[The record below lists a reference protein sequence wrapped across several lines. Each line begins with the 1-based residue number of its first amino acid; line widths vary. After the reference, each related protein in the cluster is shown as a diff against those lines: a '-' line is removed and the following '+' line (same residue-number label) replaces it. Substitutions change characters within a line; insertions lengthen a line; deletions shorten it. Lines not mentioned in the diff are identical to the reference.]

1 MNNRLHNI
9 ALGLAVSA
17 TMLSI
22 SSAVHATEAAH
33 VHGLMHLD
41 IAVDK
46 QILTVQMESPLDSLL
61 GFERRPRTQAER
73 QAADALLKQ
82 MGDAATLFKPDAA
95 AQCVP
100 TKASIESAAL
110 QSTPP
115 SVDKEAGK
123 EAGKESEHADLD
135 ASYEFS
141 CAHPDKLTMVEV
153 GLFDAFKRLQK
164 IEVQVAGA
172 KSQSKQTLQRP
183 DKVVRLTR

>member
-1 MNNRLHNI
+1 MNKPLQTV
-9 ALGLAVSA
+9 ALGMTVCV
-17 TMLSI
+17 TMLSV
-22 SSAVHATEAAH
+22 SVPSHATEAAH

-46 QILTVQMESPLDSLL
+46 QVLSVQLESPLDSLL
-61 GFERRPRTQAER
+61 GFERRPRTPVER

-82 MGDAATLFKPDAA
+82 MGDAAALFKPDAA

-110 QSTPP
+110 QSTAP
-115 SVDKEAGK
+115 SINK
-123 EAGKESEHADLD
+123 EAGKESDHADLD

-141 CAHPDKLTMVEV
+141 CVHPNKLTVVEV

-172 KSQSKQTLQRP
+172 KLQSKQTLQRP
-183 DKVVRLTR
+183 DKVIKLTR

>member
-1 MNNRLHNI
+1 MNKPLQTV
-9 ALGLAVSA
+9 ALGLTVCA
-17 TMLSI
+17 TMLSV
-22 SSAVHATEAAH
+22 SVPSHATEAAH

-46 QILTVQMESPLDSLL
+46 QVLSVQLESPLDSLL
-61 GFERRPRTQAER
+61 GFERRPRTPAER

-82 MGDAATLFKPDAA
+82 MGDAAMLFKPDAA

-110 QSTPP
+110 QATAP
-115 SVDKEAGK
+115 A
-123 EAGKESEHADLD
+123 AGKESEHADLD
-135 ASYEFS
+135 ASYEFN
-141 CAHPDKLTMVEV
+141 CAHPDKLTVVEV

-172 KSQSKQTLQRP
+172 KLQSKQTLQRP
-183 DKVVRLTR
+183 DKLVKLTR